1 MVSTSQH
8 GFQQEKKVSKKFV
21 KMLWVPINGRTRVKT
36 WSQYGFDRKT
46 RETVVA
52 GSFTIKNDLT
62 RRIADLKKRKKK
74 LKKSWK
80 FCGLHIHHR
89 QIHAHEWSNEMNSR
103 LKTGCEH
110 DFPIAGDE
118 TWLSHSVEQNCSGKM
133 KISMLICLTLLNVKT
148 ALPLKI
154 GM

>member
-1 MVSTSQH
+1 MIQNVRENIVGLFTSVKFTLINSQTRWIHMVSTWFLSN
-8 GFQQEKKVSKKFV
+8 KKVSKNSLNCCWFIHHQKWSNETNSRF
-21 KMLWVPINGRTRVKT
+21 KNGKRSSKN
-36 WSQYGFDRKT
+36 
-46 RETVVA
+46 RENVVE
-52 GSFTIKNDLT
+52 F
-62 RRIADLKKRKKK
+62 
-74 LKKSWK
+74 
-80 FCGLHIHHR
+80 IHHR
-89 QIHAHEWSNEMNSR
+89 QIHAHKWSNKMNSR

-133 KISMLICLTLLNVKT
+133 KTSMLICLTLLNVKT